1 MWKAAVLL
9 IAILPGLSAQTINE
23 LPLDFHKVVDLPVSR
38 EVTTITFPEAITAV
52 AGAGMLIDDGQT
64 AAVEAGEGAEFRF
77 HVTHVKGANFLL
89 VESLKPG
96 ASATLTVIFEGSA
109 YVLALHTVAANP
121 VASLILSRPTIDL
134 AKKIE
139 RPPEPVK
146 FSPRI
151 GLSLLDRARAYPVLE
166 RVLPR
171 AVEGVTLR
179 TQGQK
184 IELPDLEIDVQEVYR
199 FSYEDAVVFL
209 LSLRNKTSQMLE
221 LAPSTFAARVGDE
234 KFPASIANGPRTLQ
248 PGESSE
254 AEFAV
259 VGMPDGTR
267 NDLSVDNAF
276 TILVNSTRQVAS
288 TTVPATVAASD
299 GKAHP

>member
-1 MWKAAVLL
+1 MWKAAALFIALL
-9 IAILPGLSAQTINE
+9 SRLSAQTISE
-23 LPLDFHKVVDLPVSR
+23 LPLDARKVVDLPVSQ
-38 EVTTITFPEAITAV
+38 EITTVTFPDAITAV

-64 AAVEAGEGAEFRF
+64 AAVDADQGAQLRF

-89 VESLKPG
+89 VESLKPDV
-96 ASATLTVIFEGSA
+96 SATLTVIFEGGA
-109 YVLALHTVAANP
+109 YVLGLHSVATNP
-121 VASLILSRPTIDL
+121 VASLILTRPTNDL

-171 AVEGVTLR
+171 AVEGVTMR
-179 TQGQK
+179 AQGRK
-184 IELPDLEIDVQEVYR
+184 IDLPDLEIDVQEVYR

-209 LSLRNKTSQMLE
+209 LNLRNKTSQVLD

-234 KFPASIANGPRTLQ
+234 KFPASIANGPRMLQ

-276 TILVNSTRQVAS
+276 TILVNTSRQEAS
-288 TTVPATVAASD
+288 TTVPATVAAAD

>member
-1 MWKAAVLL
+1 MESRSVVHRF
-9 IAILPGLSAQTINE
+9 LSRLAAQTINE
-23 LPLDFHKVVDLPVSR
+23 LPLDVHKVVDLPVSQ
-38 EVTTITFPEAITAV
+38 EVTTITFPDVITAV

-64 AAVEAGEGAEFRF
+64 AAVDADQGAQLRF

-89 VESLKPG
+89 VESLKPDV
-96 ASATLTVIFEGSA
+96 SATLTVIFEGGA
-109 YVLALHTVAANP
+109 YVLGLHSVAANP
-121 VASLILSRPTIDL
+121 VASLILTRPTIDL

-171 AVEGVTLR
+171 AVEGVTMR
-179 TQGQK
+179 AQGRK
-184 IELPDLEIDVQEVYR
+184 IILPDLEIDVQEVYR

-209 LSLRNKTSQMLE
+209 LSLHNKTNEVLD
-221 LAPSTFAARVGDE
+221 LAPSTFVARVGDE

-248 PGESSE
+248 PGGSSD

-267 NDLSVDNAF
+267 NDLSIDNAF
-276 TILVNSTRQVAS
+276 TILVNTSRQEAS
-288 TTVPATVAASD
+288 TTVPAKVAASE